1 MSADRK
7 GRKKEEEEEFSLTK
21 EIFSYIKLII
31 GAILIAFLLTHFV
44 IVNAII
50 PSGSMENTIMT
61 HSRVIGSRL
70 SYLSS
75 GPQRGDIVIFKY
87 PVDEDVLY
95 IKRVIGLPGETVEIK
110 EGKIYING
118 SSEPLKE
125 DYLPEEWTYCNDG
138 YTFQVPEG
146 SYLMLGDNRNVSLD
160 ARFWS
165 EEAVK
170 AGLASTSEE
179 AAGYTYVAK
188 DKILAKAFL
197 VYWPLSDLKLL
208 KQAQY

>member
-7 GRKKEEEEEFSLTK
+7 KRKGEEEEFSLAK
-21 EIFSYIKLII
+21 EIFSYIKLIVA
-31 GAILIAFLLTHFV
+31 AIIIAFLLTHFV

-70 SYLSS
+70 SYLSA

-110 EGKIYING
+110 DGKIYING
-118 SSEPLKE
+118 SEEPLQE
-125 DYLPEEWTYCNDG
+125 DYLPEEWTDYNDG
-138 YTFQVPEG
+138 YSFQVPED

-170 AGLASTSEE
+170 AGKASTSEE
-179 AAGYTYVAK
+179 ALSYTYVAE

-197 VYWPLSDLKLL
+197 VYWPLSDIKLL

>member
-1 MSADRK
+1 MKAD
-7 GRKKEEEEEFSLTK
+7 KKRREREEEEFSLTR

-31 GAILIAFLLTHFV
+31 GAVLIAFLLTHFV

-87 PVDEDVLY
+87 PVNEDVLY
-95 IKRVIGLPGETVEIK
+95 IKRVIGLPGETVEIR

-118 SSEPLKE
+118 SSEPLEE
-125 DYLPEEWTYCNDG
+125 DYLPEDWINYNDG
-138 YTFQVPEG
+138 YSFQVPEG

-165 EEAVK
+165 EEAIK
-170 AGLASTSEE
+170 NGKASTEEE
-179 AAGYTYVAK
+179 ALSYTYVAK

-197 VYWPLSDLKLL
+197 VYWPLSDIKIL

>member
-1 MSADRK
+1 MKAD
-7 GRKKEEEEEFSLTK
+7 KKRREREEEEEFSLTR

-31 GAILIAFLLTHFV
+31 GAVLIAFLLTHFV

-87 PVDEDVLY
+87 PVNEDVLY
-95 IKRVIGLPGETVEIK
+95 IKRVIGLPGETVEIR

-125 DYLPEEWTYCNDG
+125 DYLPEDWINYNDG
-138 YTFQVPEG
+138 YSFQVPEG

-165 EEAVK
+165 EEAIK
-170 AGLASTSEE
+170 NGKASTEEE
-179 AAGYTYVAK
+179 ALSYTYVAK

-197 VYWPLSDLKLL
+197 VYWPLSDIKIL

>member
-7 GRKKEEEEEFSLTK
+7 YRKKEEEEEFSLTK

-118 SSEPLKE
+118 SSESLKE

>member
-1 MSADRK
+1 MKAD
-7 GRKKEEEEEFSLTK
+7 KKRREREEEEFSLTR

-31 GAILIAFLLTHFV
+31 GAVLIAFLLTHFV

-87 PVDEDVLY
+87 PVNEDVLY
-95 IKRVIGLPGETVEIK
+95 IKRVIGLPGETVEIR
-110 EGKIYING
+110 EGKIYINS

-125 DYLPEEWTYCNDG
+125 DYLPEDWINYNDG
-138 YTFQVPEG
+138 YSFQVPEG

-165 EEAVK
+165 EEAIK
-170 AGLASTSEE
+170 NGKASTEEE
-179 AAGYTYVAK
+179 ALSYTYVAK

-197 VYWPLSDLKLL
+197 VYWPLSDIKIL

>member
-1 MSADRK
+1 MKADKKRRK
-7 GRKKEEEEEFSLTK
+7 REEEEEFSLTR

-31 GAILIAFLLTHFV
+31 GAVLIAFLLTHFV

-87 PVDEDVLY
+87 PVNEDVLY
-95 IKRVIGLPGETVEIK
+95 IKRVIGLPGETVEIR

-125 DYLPEEWTYCNDG
+125 DYLPEDWINYNDG
-138 YTFQVPEG
+138 YSFQVPEG

-165 EEAVK
+165 EEAIK
-170 AGLASTSEE
+170 NGKASTEEE
-179 AAGYTYVAK
+179 ALSYTYVAK

-197 VYWPLSDLKLL
+197 VYWPLSDIKIL

>member
-1 MSADRK
+1 MKAD
-7 GRKKEEEEEFSLTK
+7 KKRREREEEEFSLTR

-31 GAILIAFLLTHFV
+31 GAVLIAFLLTHFV

-87 PVDEDVLY
+87 PVNEDVLY
-95 IKRVIGLPGETVEIK
+95 IKRVIGLPGETVEIR

-125 DYLPEEWTYCNDG
+125 DYLPEDWINYNDG
-138 YTFQVPEG
+138 YSFQVPEG

-165 EEAVK
+165 EEAIK
-170 AGLASTSEE
+170 NGKASTEEE
-179 AAGYTYVAK
+179 ALSYTYVAK

-197 VYWPLSDLKLL
+197 VYWPLSDIKIL